1 MLTFLPVYSRDEL
14 GIQAKTAARVLANSR
29 ADVWMINDSPFAY
42 HAYVPHAAGLGSF
55 ELLGSGSTTPSNLEM
70 NRARECSLTRTLT
83 LMLDSPYLAA
93 SGVSILELHR
103 KLLDMQAFHMTST
116 NYAAMRSSGAS
127 NSTSTSSFGTSF
139 DTYNN
144 PAAARSMGG
153 RSSSGSGDTLF
164 HNPMN
169 NSLIPARCKRFGT
182 PPAYPIYCQIAQ
194 APGFERDT
202 MRNIVISKLDTT
214 LAPKNNGV
222 RFLGEDL
229 LVRMDIKLKRPSLG
243 VRRWKEWIL
252 RAPADANGVR
262 LTVVQ
267 KESTSKESCSKESSS
282 KDPTSKETTF

>member
-1 MLTFLPVYSRDEL
+1 MLTFLRVYSRDEL
-14 GIQAKTAARVLANSR
+14 GIQAKAAARVLANSR
-29 ADVWMINDSPFAY
+29 ADVWMINDSPFAQ
-42 HAYVPHAAGLGSF
+42 HAYVPHAAGPGSF

-127 NSTSTSSFGTSF
+127 NSTGTSSLGTSC

-144 PAAARSMGG
+144 PAATRSVGG
-153 RSSSGSGDTLF
+153 RSSGGSGDASF
-164 HNPMN
+164 NNPP
-169 NSLIPARCKRFGT
+169 NSPLIPARCKRFGT

-194 APGFERDT
+194 APGFECGT
-202 MRNIVISKLDTT
+202 MRNIVISKLNTT

-222 RFLGEDL
+222 RFFGEDL
-229 LVRMDIKLKRPSLG
+229 LVRMDIKLKRPSLD

-267 KESTSKESCSKESSS
+267 RESTSKESSKESSS
-282 KDPTSKETTF
+282 KESASKETIF